1 MQSCGIT
8 LNMLRNPC
16 NSGMVINRVNAC
28 LRRHF
33 QGAGGNRRRCGV
45 MVCHFTVRN
54 FLRALVMTTA
64 LVTSPALSSG
74 VYAASL
80 SDSVS
85 QALQTHPI
93 MQAKKASEQSAAD
106 NLREQKAGYFPV
118 LGVESRAGRINQDD
132 DTTRADN
139 NGGDATSWLGEGSVT
154 VTEPLFTGFGTVN
167 RVAAAKDRLAS
178 AGFDRSGSAEEVALK
193 AARAHL
199 NLMRTR
205 DLLALAN
212 EYLTSIQQ
220 RQDSIAL
227 MVNEG
232 ASEESDLLQANEAL
246 MAVKTTRLGYE
257 EAYRQAEADFIEVV
271 GAAPGGQLD
280 FGAPTWDKLIPPSID
295 SAIALARNDNPN
307 VKAADSMVA
316 ALGKDTDVARA
327 DIYPRVDA
335 EMSYLQKDQHED
347 LGGELK
353 SAQAMLKMSW
363 NFSTGGA
370 QLAKIDRSMADRREA
385 QAKRDAARRM
395 VEHDVRQKY
404 TSMQIV
410 DEQYG
415 LMQQREDA
423 ASKIVDSFM
432 SQFEGGKQSNLQL
445 ISANSRLFEA
455 KAARTDAQYR
465 QLLSRFELLNAMGRL
480 QGAFAAASAPATT
493 ASK

>member
-1 MQSCGIT
+1 MI
-8 LNMLRNPC
+8 
-16 NSGMVINRVNAC
+16 
-28 LRRHF
+28 
-33 QGAGGNRRRCGV
+33 
-45 MVCHFTVRN
+45 RN
-54 FLRALVMTTA
+54 FLCALTVTTA
-64 LVTSPALSSG
+64 LVMPCS

-93 MQAKKASEQSAAD
+93 LQAKKASEQSAAD

-118 LGVESRAGRINQDD
+118 LGIEGRGGRINQDD
-132 DTTRADN
+132 DTTRAN
-139 NGGDATSWLGEGSVT
+139 TGGDAATSWLGEGSVT
-154 VTEPLFTGFGTVN
+154 LTEPLFTGFGTVN
-167 RVAAAKDRLAS
+167 RVAAAKDRLTS
-178 AGFDRSGSAEEVALK
+178 AGFDSRGSAEEVALK

-205 DLLALAN
+205 DLLSLAT
-212 EYLTSIQQ
+212 EYLASIQQ
-220 RQDSIAL
+220 RQDSISL

-271 GAAPGGQLD
+271 GAAPADKLD
-280 FGAPTWDKLIPPSID
+280 FGQQTWDKLIPPTVD
-295 SAIALARNDNPN
+295 AAISLARDDNPN
-307 VKAADSMVA
+307 VRAADSMVS
-316 ALGKDTDVARA
+316 ALGRDADVARS

-370 QLAKIDRSMADRREA
+370 QLAKVDKSLSERKEA
-385 QAKRDAARRM
+385 QARRDAARRM
-395 VEHDVRQKY
+395 VEHDVRQKF

-410 DEQYG
+410 DEQFG

-423 ASKIVDSFM
+423 ADKIVANFM
-432 SQFEGGKQSNLQL
+432 NQFEGGKQSNLQL

-455 KAARTDAQYR
+455 KAARVDAQYR

-480 QGAFAAASAPATT
+480 QTAFGVAAPTAT